1 MDHHHHHHASEPC
14 FGIGH
19 NLSLICQLTSEDIK
33 HQFIIIIITIFI
45 IITPPLPVHS
55 RHVALVTVSL
65 FGSATACFTVESAT
79 VINCSTAVSVIVID
93 CSQVDRHFTDKSSLI
108 YRPGSMTV
116 QQVEPLIVVAVRIR
130 DQELCEI
137 KPTWP
142 SWVPRPKY

>member
-1 MDHHHHHHASEPC
+1 M
-14 FGIGH
+14 
-19 NLSLICQLTSEDIK
+19 
-33 HQFIIIIITIFI
+33 
-45 IITPPLPVHS
+45 
-55 RHVALVTVSL
+55 VTASL

-93 CSQVDRHFTDKSSLI
+93 CSLADRHFTDKSSLS

-130 DQELCEI
+130 AQELVEI
-137 KPTWP
+137 KSTWP